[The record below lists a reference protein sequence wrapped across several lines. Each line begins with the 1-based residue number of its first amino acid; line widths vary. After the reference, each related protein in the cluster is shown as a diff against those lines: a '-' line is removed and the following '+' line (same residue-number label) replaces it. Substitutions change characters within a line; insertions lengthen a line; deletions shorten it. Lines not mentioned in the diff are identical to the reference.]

1 MSVTLSPT
9 QKALDDAYENGGFIP
24 GAEAYPPRWE
34 AEALAFREAARGE
47 VDLAYG
53 AHARARFD
61 LFLPEGAPRG
71 LFVFVHG
78 GYWKARAKSDWSHF
92 AGGALGNGFAAA
104 MIGYPLAPEVR
115 IAEITAH
122 VRDAISA
129 AAERVLGP
137 VRLAGHSAGGHLVA
151 RMAMPGVLPAEVA
164 ARVERVMP
172 ISPVSDLRPL
182 LDLSMNAE
190 LRLDA
195 EEAEVESPVLG
206 APMPHVAVNVVVGA
220 QERPAFLDQARWLA
234 EAWGAKHTILPG
246 RHHFDVIDG
255 LAEPE
260 SGLSRWLAG

>member
-1 MSVTLSPT
+1 MSVTPDAA
-9 QKALDDAYENGGFIP
+9 QKSLDDAYENGGFIP

-34 AEALAFREAARGE
+34 AEALAFREARQGE
-47 VDLAYG
+47 VDIAYG
-53 AHARARFD
+53 AHPRARFD
-61 LFLPEGAPRG
+61 LFLPEGLPRA

-122 VRDAISA
+122 VRDAICA
-129 AAERVLGP
+129 AAKQIDGP
-137 VRLAGHSAGGHLVA
+137 IRLAGHSAGGHLVA
-151 RMAMPGVLPAEVA
+151 RMAMSGVLPEHVSH
-164 ARVERVMP
+164 RVDRVMT

-182 LDLSMNAE
+182 LALSMNAE

-195 EEAEVESPVLG
+195 KEAKAESPALG
-206 APMPHVAVNVVVGA
+206 VPLPQITTNVVVGA
-220 QERPAFLDQARWLA
+220 QERPVFLDQARWLA
-234 EAWGAKHTILPG
+234 QAWGAQQMILPG

-255 LAEPE
+255 LLDKE
-260 SGLSRWLAG
+260 SDLSCWLAG